1 MTSLDSSHTH
11 GAATFGSCGAA
22 NQRLFRINAGV
33 PADLALEYASL
44 LLASA
49 NKLTLLS
56 SLENDNAAMSWA
68 AHYLGDMA
76 KALIDDVAGGLQA
89 KELIGT

>member
-1 MTSLDSSHTH
+1 MTSLDASHTY
-11 GAATFGSCGAA
+11 GAATFGSCGGT

-33 PADLALEYASL
+33 PADLALEHASL

-56 SLENDNAAMSWA
+56 SLETDNAAM
-68 AHYLGDMA
+68 
-76 KALIDDVAGGLQA
+76 
-89 KELIGT
+89 T